1 MVPKSKRVAQSQG
14 DALKAS
20 VENIL
25 SDISVSSALDQ
36 PLYADDIK
44 VSSFDVYDGSLIVN
58 LNKMCIRDS
67 PLSAEQA
74 IVPLFDAL

>member
-1 MVPKSKRVAQSQG
+1 M
-14 DALKAS
+14 KAS

-58 LNKMCIRDS
+58 LNKNICQQ
-67 PLSAEQA
+67 PHGEAGCVQCPGA
-74 IVPLFDAL
+74 ISGCTARH